1 MSETTPKRR
10 DFTNLWD
17 RPGFLIRRLH
27 QIHVAL
33 FLEECSEFNIT
44 PLQFAVLTV
53 LYDRETLDQVTI
65 ANQIGA
71 DRNTVADVI
80 RRLERRGLLERPV
93 SVADKRAKLARIT
106 DEGHL
111 FVEAVQPRMIA
122 AQRRLTKPLEREEYD
137 VLMKLMRNLM
147 QENNEAS
154 RAPMRPDVLQAD
166 G

>member
-1 MSETTPKRR
+1 MSKPKHKPR
-10 DFTNLWD
+10 DFSSLWD

-44 PLQFAVLTV
+44 PVQFAVLTV

-80 RRLERRGLLERPV
+80 RRLERRGLLDRPA

-106 DEGHL
+106 DEGHA
-111 FVEAVQPRMIA
+111 FVEAVQPRMIE
-122 AQRRLTKPLEREEYD
+122 AQRRFTRSLEREDYD
-137 VLMKLMRNLM
+137 VLMKVMRDLVL
-147 QENNEAS
+147 ENNESS
-154 RAPMRPDVLQAD
+154 RAPLKAAAVAPQD
-166 G
+166 

>member
-1 MSETTPKRR
+1 MNETTPKRR
-10 DFTNLWD
+10 DFTSLWD

-71 DRNTVADVI
+71 DRNTIADVI
-80 RRLERRGLLERPV
+80 RRLERRSLLERPV

-106 DEGHL
+106 DEGHA
-111 FVEAVQPRMIA
+111 FVEAVQPKMIE
-122 AQRRLTKPLEREEYD
+122 AQRRLTQPLERDEYN

-154 RAPMRPDVLQAD
+154 RAPMRPGVLQPD